1 MGSYPRHVPNQARL
15 RCHKVRHGG
24 EGEEGRVDDVWKD
37 RGGEYVKNINIKIR
51 QNSVTRFMYG
61 PYGFWFFDHFVWTF
75 LISTCVLTLLF
86 FDLMNFR
93 RFEFRP
99 FEFRSFDF
107 STLWIFDVLN
117 FDLLN
122 FVHLI
127 FRPYDFRAFDFS
139 TWWFSC
145 FWFFDHFVSTFWISG
160 FCNSA
165 LCRAPTHTHNDDIPL
180 LVRCIKDIST
190 APMHVAKG
198 DDIKRRS
205 G

>member
-1 MGSYPRHVPNQARL
+1 MGSYPRHGPNQARL
-15 RCHKVRHGG
+15 RCHKVRHGVERG
-24 EGEEGRVDDVWKD
+24 KGGRVDDVWQD

-51 QNSVTRFMYG
+51 QQKITAWRALCTALTA
-61 PYGFWFFDHFVWTF
+61 FD
-75 LISTCVLTLLF
+75 
-86 FDLMNFR
+86 
-93 RFEFRP
+93 FRP
-99 FEFRSFDF
+99 FCLDLFNFDLFWPYYF
-107 STLWIFDVLN
+107 STLWIFEVLN

-165 LCRAPTHTHNDDIPL
+165 LCRAP
-180 LVRCIKDIST
+180 IKSCE
-190 APMHVAKG
+190 
-198 DDIKRRS
+198 
-205 G
+205 